1 MSLNRNSTTENGLTL
16 STQPR
21 AVLPKKVAIE
31 SEVLSKD
38 NKAGVGTSEEES
50 ETNYE
55 DDNDFEPFETSTKD
69 FNKKS
74 NTASSKSGPENQKN
88 PSILQRG
95 NHP

>member
-1 MSLNRNSTTENGLTL
+1 MSINRNSNTENGLTL

-31 SEVLSKD
+31 SEVLTKD
-38 NKAGVGTSEEES
+38 NKASSEES

-74 NTASSKSGPENQKN
+74 NTASSKSGPENQTN

-95 NHP
+95 NS